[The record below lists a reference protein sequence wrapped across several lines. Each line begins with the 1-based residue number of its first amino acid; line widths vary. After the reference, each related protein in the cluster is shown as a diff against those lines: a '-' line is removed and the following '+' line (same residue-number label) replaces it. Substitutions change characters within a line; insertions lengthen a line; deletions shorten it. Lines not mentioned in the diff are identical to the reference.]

1 MRYPQAFCQ
10 QQLQLVAQPLAPMAQ
25 VRAFVRKLVLEKLLS
40 GEVLEIR
47 IMHPALADTLVG
59 QSVDVL
65 EQQQPDH
72 ESGLNSRPAFV
83 AVERRDLAVDPLPFN
98 LACKQHQLVVHVDDL
113 LEPRSEQIARSRRLM
128 LLRPHRSLRCTHR
141 ITPADSRKSS
151 KRNCK
156 LAGAQIL
163 KPCNLKTIGDAKSD
177 SCSRAYKLFTA
188 NQIFKSNIKVSLQP
202 RQIPE
207 KLKKRRV
214 RALLEERKECSGPP
228 AWSEFARDQQLT

>member
-98 LACKQHQLVVHVDDL
+98 LACKQHQLVLHVDDL

-128 LLRPHRSLRCTHR
+128 LLRPHRSLRCSHR

-156 LAGAQIL
+156 LSAAQIL
-163 KPCNLKTIGDAKSD
+163 KPSNLKTIGDAKSD
-177 SCSRAYKLFTA
+177 SRSRAYKMFTA
-188 NQIFKSNIKVSLQP
+188 NEVGHRQANGGLQP
-202 RQIPE
+202 PAAQN
-207 KLKKRRV
+207 KASRR
-214 RALLEERKECSGPP
+214 LEHEAVAAAAEIRV
-228 AWSEFARDQQLT
+228 L

>member
-25 VRAFVRKLVLEKLLS
+25 VRAFVRKL
-40 GEVLEIR
+40 VLEIR

-98 LACKQHQLVVHVDDL
+98 LACKQHQLVLHVDDL
-113 LEPRSEQIARSRRLM
+113 LETRSEQIARSRRLM
-128 LLRPHRSLRCTHR
+128 LLRPHRSLRCSHR

-163 KPCNLKTIGDAKSD
+163 KPCNLALGLTFPI
-177 SCSRAYKLFTA
+177 
-188 NQIFKSNIKVSLQP
+188 SLLASADEV
-202 RQIPE
+202 IE
-207 KLKKRRV
+207 
-214 RALLEERKECSGPP
+214 
-228 AWSEFARDQQLT
+228 